1 MKNNPVLYVMGVSGS
16 GKSTIGKLL
25 AETLN
30 IPFFDGDDYHPKANI
45 EKMAGGT
52 PLNDDDRKGWLLT
65 LNGLAKSNEQQ
76 GAVIVCSALKK
87 SYRKLLRNGLDQC
100 RVVYLKGSMEQINH
114 RLQQRKNHFMPAD
127 LLQSQFDT
135 LEEPINAIIVSAD
148 MTPEETIK
156 EIVQQL

>member
-1 MKNNPVLYVMGVSGS
+1 MKNKPILYVMGVSGS

-25 AETLN
+25 AETLT

-65 LNGLAKSNEQQ
+65 LNELAKSNEPQ

-87 SYRKLLRNGLDQC
+87 SYRELLKNGLDHC
-100 RVVYLKGSMEQINH
+100 RFIYLKGNLEQINR
-114 RLQQRKNHFMPAD
+114 RLQQRKNHFMPAN

-135 LEEPINAIIVSAD
+135 LEEPKHAIIVSAD
-148 MTPEETIK
+148 LTPEETIQ
-156 EIVQQL
+156 EIIQQL